1 VLEEIAVNEDK
12 RLNSTHG
19 VLEKY
24 DPGSREKK
32 HLSKEETK
40 KGEIKFMI
48 QNPTPS
54 NMDMGVLMTEYV
66 QTKWGKSQ

>member
-19 VLEKY
+19 VLKKY

-40 KGEIKFMI
+40 KRGNK
-48 QNPTPS
+48 
-54 NMDMGVLMTEYV
+54 V
-66 QTKWGKSQ
+66 